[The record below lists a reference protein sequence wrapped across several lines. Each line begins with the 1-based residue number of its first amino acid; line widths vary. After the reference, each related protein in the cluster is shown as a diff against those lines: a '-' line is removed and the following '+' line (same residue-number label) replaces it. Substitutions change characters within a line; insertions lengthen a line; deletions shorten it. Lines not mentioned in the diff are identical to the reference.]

1 MASHHAI
8 IYFLIV
14 VLWRN
19 EAELGFLT
27 EDLVGS
33 QLKKNQ
39 TNKDYPQC
47 LDIHCEDSIEEQKW
61 LLCGF

>member
-33 QLKKNQ
+33 QLKKKQ

-47 LDIHCEDSIEEQKW
+47 LDIRCEDRA
-61 LLCGF
+61 

>member
-1 MASHHAI
+1 MSGKSRSRSLGFTSRHH
-8 IYFLIV
+8 LLPCSCV
-14 VLWRN
+14 VEN

-47 LDIHCEDSIEEQKW
+47 LDLHCEDRV
-61 LLCGF
+61 